1 MKRNLR
7 KLFLPLIVL
16 FSGHIACAQYLS
28 RSVVAN
34 QAETLTSPNLIL
46 TYVLGEPISDFLP
59 NTTPGT
65 NAAIFLTAGFHQP
78 DVDVQTLLS
87 TNISSSLVLYPNPA
101 SGGTVKLAFNHV
113 PDGIYTVNLV
123 DASGKILQT
132 QSVTYSNHNFL
143 YLTLDVS
150 HLAGGIYF
158 ISVVNQ
164 LNFQGQVKLIKI

>member
-34 QAETLTSPNLIL
+34 QAETFTSPDLIL
-46 TYVLGEPISDFLP
+46 SYVLGEPISDFLP
-59 NTTPGT
+59 GTTPGT
-65 NAAIFLTAGFHQP
+65 NASLFLTAGFHQP
-78 DVDVQTLLS
+78 DIEVQTLLS
-87 TNISSSLVLYPNPA
+87 TSISSSLVLYPNPA

-123 DASGKILQT
+123 DAAGKILQT
-132 QSVTYSNHNFL
+132 QSVTYTNNNFL

-150 HLAGGIYF
+150 HLAGGVYF
-158 ISVVNQ
+158 ISVVSQ

>member
-1 MKRNLR
+1 M
-7 KLFLPLIVL
+7 VL
-16 FSGHIACAQYLS
+16 FVSGQVVCAQYLS

-65 NAAIFLTAGFHQP
+65 NAPIFLTAGFHQP
-78 DVDVQTLLS
+78 DIDVQTMLG

-132 QSVTYSNHNFL
+132 QSVTYSNHNFF

>member
-34 QAETLTSPNLIL
+34 QAETFTSPDLIL

-59 NTTPGT
+59 GTTPGT
-65 NAAIFLTAGFHQP
+65 NASLFLTAGFHQP
-78 DVDVQTLLS
+78 DIEVQTLLS
-87 TNISSSLVLYPNPA
+87 TSISSSLVLYPNPA

-123 DASGKILQT
+123 DAAGKILQT
-132 QSVTYSNHNFL
+132 QSVTYSNNNFL

-150 HLAGGIYF
+150 HLAGGVYF
-158 ISVVNQ
+158 ISVVSQ

>member
-1 MKRNLR
+1 M
-7 KLFLPLIVL
+7 L

-34 QAETLTSPNLIL
+34 QAETFTSPDLIL

-59 NTTPGT
+59 GTTPGT
-65 NAAIFLTAGFHQP
+65 NASLFLTAGFHQP
-78 DVDVQTLLS
+78 DIEVQTLLS
-87 TNISSSLVLYPNPA
+87 TSISSSLVLYPNPA

-123 DASGKILQT
+123 DAAGKILQT
-132 QSVTYSNHNFL
+132 QSVTYTNNNFL

-150 HLAGGIYF
+150 HLAGGVYF
-158 ISVVNQ
+158 ISVVSQ